1 MVLNLRTNTSSIRIN
16 SSRPWQRQQQNC
28 VETILPDT
36 AVSSMADKQSDS
48 RLQMHHKFTNI
59 HVCTHSLSQHTHTH
73 SCIHLHT
80 MTQIKDSCNHQ
91 KYPWLT
97 FPDSCSDLTRMHSTR
112 LRRSLQDMV
121 WMVEGRDSSW
131 TFLEKRLT
139 ASDRSCRGSDWRTWW
154 TRSARVLYARGL
166 QPIHILKLSD
176 LIHHTQFLCNH
187 WLASR
192 KIQVSPIGF
201 SSVRSHPI
209 HLLCNHLL
217 ASQNSSHTI
226 SA

>member
-1 MVLNLRTNTSSIRIN
+1 M
-16 SSRPWQRQQQNC
+16 QA
-28 VETILPDT
+28 DT
-36 AVSSMADKQSDS
+36 QI
-48 RLQMHHKFTNI
+48 HKHTCAQTFTL
-59 HVCTHSLSQHTHTH
+59 TTHTH

-80 MTQIKDSCNHQ
+80 MTQIKDSGNPP
-91 KYPWLT
+91 KYLWLT

-121 WMVEGRDSSW
+121 WMVEGKDSSW

-176 LIHHTQFLCNH
+176 LIHHTHFLHNH
-187 WLASR
+187 WLASH
-192 KIQVSPIGF
+192 KIQVLPMSF
-201 SSVRSHPI
+201 SSLRYHP
-209 HLLCNHLL
+209 
-217 ASQNSSHTI
+217 SSV
-226 SA
+226 